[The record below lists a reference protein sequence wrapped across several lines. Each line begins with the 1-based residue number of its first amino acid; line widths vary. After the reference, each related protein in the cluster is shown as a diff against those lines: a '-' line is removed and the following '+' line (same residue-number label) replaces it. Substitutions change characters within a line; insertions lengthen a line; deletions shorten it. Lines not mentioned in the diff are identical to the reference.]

1 MEAILDELTGIV
13 AVICSLGIPIVVL
26 ILVFLRKMK
35 KDRQAKEI
43 RQLIIENKTDP
54 ETAKLL
60 IDEPKEAKQPRQM
73 GPFNLDYL
81 RAACILLGIGLGA
94 FINWFLKGAGLEVE
108 KIYFW
113 LIIAFGIGIGL
124 LCSFL
129 IEMRLYK
136 KYGNKKPDEEPS
148 AEKPNPAPEQ

>member
-43 RQLIIENKTDP
+43 RQLIIENKTDL

-60 IDEPKEAKQPRQM
+60 IDEPKKQKREL
-73 GPFNLDYL
+73 GPVNIETL
-81 RAACILLGIGLGA
+81 RWACILLGIGLGA
-94 FINWFLKGAGLEVE
+94 FINWFLKGVGLEVD

-129 IEMRLYK
+129 IEMHLYK
-136 KYGNKKPDEEPS
+136 KYGNQKPDEEPS